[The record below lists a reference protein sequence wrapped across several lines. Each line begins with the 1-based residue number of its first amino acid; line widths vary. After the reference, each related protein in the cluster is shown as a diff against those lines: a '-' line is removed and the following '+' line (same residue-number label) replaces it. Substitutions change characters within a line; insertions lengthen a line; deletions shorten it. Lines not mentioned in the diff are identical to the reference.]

1 MGFDISGLNPKN
13 KKGEYF
19 RNNVWYWRPLAE
31 YVLKETKVIDQDEQ
45 EHWHYNDSYEVSQE
59 QAEQIAKQLDHLIKV
74 GHCKKFAQAWEKRRK
89 KIEKYNDQ
97 VEKELEQH
105 SQEVKTRLNDIG
117 LVPKDYPK
125 ADKDKWDK
133 IWEKKN
139 SDASYPFDE
148 ENVKEFSEFCKNS
161 GGFTIG

>member
-31 YVLKETKVIDQDEQ
+31 YVLKETKVILEADQEG
-45 EHWHYNDSYEVSQE
+45 WHYNDCHEVSKE
-59 QAEQIAKQLDHLIKV
+59 DAEQIAKQLDHLVKS
-74 GHCKKFAQAWEKRRK
+74 GHCKKFAQAWELRRSQ
-89 KIEKYNDQ
+89 IEKHNEQ
-97 VEKELEQH
+97 VEKELEEH
-105 SQEVKTRLNDIG
+105 CEEVKTRLNDIG
-117 LVPKDYPK
+117 LAPKDFPK
-125 ADKDKWDK
+125 EDHEK
-133 IWEKKN
+133 WEKIYNKRN
-139 SDASYPFDE
+139 SDGSYPFTE